1 MQFSPNGWR
10 IAIGTKSDCFIAD
23 LAKKEI
29 VHKLECSGYGL
40 MATSVI
46 YPEWIG
52 SDTIIG
58 RFGDKVRVWKV

>member
-1 MQFSPNGWR
+1 MQFSQDGKK
-10 IAIGTKSDCFIAD
+10 IAMGTKSDCFIVN
-23 LAKKEI
+23 LAKKDI
-29 VHKLECSGYGL
+29 THKLECSGYGL